1 MYKSLYFKIILILV
15 IFIIIVMSVVGTVLL
30 NSISSFYVE
39 EFMEQMDKNF
49 APDTQLYGVLTSAL
63 SSKEYWIEQK
73 AFLASY
79 SSLLGIDDYRNY
91 YILDMNGELLDGSD
105 TELGS
110 KLQKTPN
117 MLAAM
122 NGKTE
127 NSSTFAEDYAD
138 YAVYLSSGER
148 ECIIYVKDSQ
158 EEMQQF
164 SWIMFSIILQT
175 LFIGLI
181 IAFVLAFFLSK
192 AITSPIQNLTKGA
205 QLVAAGEFSH
215 QIDVHS
221 KDEIGTLTDTF
232 NHMRTVLKNTIE
244 EVSGERRKLET
255 VFSHLKDG
263 VIVFS
268 DEGKVININESAKS
282 LLLGRYDE
290 NFNMLTLLDVL
301 SIKYEDEL
309 EEDDGVIH
317 DIVFENRVFDVNF
330 GNIRYMDDNK
340 LHDGIIAVIQDITN
354 RYELDK
360 SRREFVANVSHEL
373 RTPLTSI
380 KGACETIYEN
390 PDMPDDMKNSFL
402 TMAIEES
409 DRMTHIVRDLLVLS
423 RLDNNRTQWNIS
435 DFDISAALLH
445 VCQVMQV
452 DAKTHNHNFVFDP
465 DLAPLSVHADKERI
479 EQVIINI
486 ISNAFKY
493 TPDGGT
499 ISVRLEE
506 VDDHVNIKVR
516 DNGIGVPKEDLP
528 RLFERFYRVEKARTS
543 DTGGTGL
550 GLAIA
555 KEIVEAHGGTITI
568 KSKQNVGTEV
578 VIILPKITKLQST
591 T

>member
-30 NSISSFYVE
+30 NIISSYYAE
-39 EFMEQMDKNF
+39 EFITQMDKNF
-49 APDTQLYGVLTSAL
+49 ASDTQLYGALVSAL
-63 SSKEYWIEQK
+63 DSEEYWVEQK
-73 AFLASY
+73 AFLNSY
-79 SSLLGIDDYRNY
+79 SNLLGIDDYRNY
-91 YILDMNGELLDGSD
+91 YILDMNGNLLDGSD
-105 TELGS
+105 RELGV

-117 MLAAM
+117 MLSAM
-122 NGKTE
+122 NGKNE
-127 NSSTFAEDYAD
+127 NSEYFSSEYAD
-138 YAVYLSSGER
+138 YALYLSSGER
-148 ECIIYVKDSQ
+148 ECIIYIKDSQ
-158 EEMQQF
+158 DEMQQF

-175 LFIGLI
+175 LFIGFI

-205 QLVAAGEFSH
+205 QLIAAGEFSH

-232 NHMRTVLKNTIE
+232 NHMKNVLKNTIE

-268 DEGKVININESAKS
+268 DEGKVININESAKT
-282 LLLGRYDE
+282 LLLGKYDE

-301 SIKYEDEL
+301 SIKYEDESA
-309 EEDDGVIH
+309 EDDGVIH

-390 PDMPDDMKNSFL
+390 PDMPDEMKNSFL

-423 RLDNNRTQWNIS
+423 RLDNNRTQWNVS
-435 DFDISAALLH
+435 EFDMGAVLLH
-445 VCQVMQV
+445 VCTVMQV
-452 DAKTHNHNFVFDP
+452 EASIRKHEFEFASEPVPTVI
-465 DLAPLSVHADKERI
+465 SADKERI

-493 TPDGGT
+493 TPDEGK
-499 ISVRLEE
+499 ISVRMEPAAE
-506 VDDHVNIKVR
+506 HVSIKVR
-516 DNGIGVPKEDLP
+516 DNGIGVPKEDIP

-578 VIILPKITKLQST
+578 TIILPRKTKLQST

>member
-1 MYKSLYFKIILILV
+1 MYRSLYFKIILILV

-30 NSISSFYVE
+30 NSISSYYTE
-39 EFMEQMDKNF
+39 EFMMQMDKNF
-49 APDTQLYGVLTSAL
+49 APDTQLYGALLSAL
-63 SSKEYWIEQK
+63 DKDEYWIEQK
-73 AFLASY
+73 SFLSSY
-79 SSLLGIDDYRNY
+79 SNLLGIDDYRNY

-105 TELGS
+105 TELGAS
-110 KLQKTPN
+110 LQKTPN
-117 MLAAM
+117 MLSAM
-122 NGKTE
+122 NHKNE
-127 NSSTFAEDYAD
+127 NKGTVSHDYAD
-138 YAVYLSSGER
+138 YAIYLSSGER
-148 ECIIYVKDSQ
+148 DCIIYIKDSQ
-158 EEMQQF
+158 EEMQRF

-175 LFIGLI
+175 LMIGLV
-181 IAFVLAFFLSK
+181 IAFILAFFLSK

-215 QIDVHS
+215 KIDVHS

-232 NHMRTVLKNTIE
+232 NHMRNVLKNTIE

-255 VFSHLKDG
+255 VFAHLKDG

-282 LLLGRYDE
+282 ILLGRYDE
-290 NFNMLTLLDVL
+290 NFNMLTLLEVL
-301 SIKYEDEL
+301 SIKYDDEFDD
-309 EEDDGVIH
+309 DDGVIR
-317 DIVFENRVFDVNF
+317 DIVFDNRVFDVNF

-390 PDMPDDMKNSFL
+390 PDMPDEMKNSFL

-423 RLDNNRTQWNIS
+423 RLDNNRTQWNVS

-445 VCQVMQV
+445 VCTVMQV
-452 DAKTHNHNFVFDP
+452 DAKTHSHTFEYDP
-465 DLAPLSVHADKERI
+465 ELPPLMISGDKERI
-479 EQVIINI
+479 EQVVINI
-486 ISNAFKY
+486 IANAFKY
-493 TPDGGT
+493 TPDGGI
-499 ISVRLEE
+499 ISVKLDDGR
-506 VDDHVNIKVR
+506 DHVSIAVR

-555 KEIVEAHGGTITI
+555 KEIVEAHGGTIKI

-578 VIILPKITKLQST
+578 TIVLPKKTKLQSAS
-591 T
+591 

>member
-30 NSISSFYVE
+30 NSINSYYVK
-39 EFMEQMDKNF
+39 EFMAVMDKNF
-49 APDTQLYGVLTSAL
+49 SPDTQLYKSLAASL
-63 SSKEYWIEQK
+63 DSEEYWVEQK
-73 AFLASY
+73 AYLSSY

-91 YILDMNGELLDGSD
+91 YILDMNGDLLDGSD
-105 TELGS
+105 TELGAS
-110 KLQKTPN
+110 LEKTPN

-122 NGKTE
+122 SGKTE
-127 NSSTFAEDYAD
+127 NGSAFPSDYAD
-138 YAVYLSSGER
+138 YAVYLGKDGR
-148 ECIIYVKDSQ
+148 ECIIYIKDSQ

-164 SWIMFSIILQT
+164 SWIMFSILLQT
-175 LFIGLI
+175 LFIGLV
-181 IAFVLAFFLSK
+181 IAFILAFFLSK

-221 KDEIGTLTDTF
+221 NDEIGTLTDTF
-232 NHMRTVLKNTIE
+232 NNMRTVLKNTIE

-255 VFSHLKDG
+255 VFSYLKDG

-282 LLLGRYDE
+282 ILLGKYDE

-301 SIKYEDEL
+301 SIKYDDKDG
-309 EEDDGVIH
+309 EDDGVIH

-340 LHDGIIAVIQDITN
+340 LHDGVIAVIRDITN

-390 PDMPDDMKNSFL
+390 PDMPEEMRNNFL
-402 TMAIEES
+402 SMAIEES
-409 DRMTHIVRDLLVLS
+409 DRMTHIVQDLLVLS
-423 RLDNNRTQWNIS
+423 RLDNNKTRWNIS
-435 DFDISAALLH
+435 EFDIGAALLH
-445 VCQVMQV
+445 VCTVMQV
-452 DAKTHNHNFVFDP
+452 EAASRGHTFVYDSEPAKIDIT
-465 DLAPLSVHADKERI
+465 ADKERI
-479 EQVIINI
+479 EQVVINI

-499 ISVRLEE
+499 VKVSI
-506 VDDHVNIKVR
+506 DDGKDHVGIKVR

-528 RLFERFYRVEKARTS
+528 RLFERFYRVEKARSS

-578 VIILPKITKLQST
+578 TIILPKRTKLKT
-591 T
+591 VI